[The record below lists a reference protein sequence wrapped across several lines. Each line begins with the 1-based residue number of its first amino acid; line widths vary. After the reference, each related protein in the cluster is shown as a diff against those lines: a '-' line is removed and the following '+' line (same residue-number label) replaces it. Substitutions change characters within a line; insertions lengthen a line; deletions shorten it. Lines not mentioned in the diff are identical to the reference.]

1 MRLELPRRVTALY
14 RMDCLRAVLGEA
26 WVHNVQV
33 LTIANDIPNSLSGSR
48 ASRSPGPKA
57 ASRLELELLW
67 LERVE
72 RLLWLLN
79 EELLVK
85 LAAVLLLD
93 VLWLWCV
100 ELESSATDWEL
111 VESAAV
117 ELLLLL
123 DCEDGCAAV
132 LLLL

>member
-1 MRLELPRRVTALY
+1 M
-14 RMDCLRAVLGEA
+14 
-26 WVHNVQV
+26 
-33 LTIANDIPNSLSGSR
+33 LTIENNIPNSSFGSR
-48 ASRSPGPKA
+48 SSRSPGANA
-57 ASRLELELLW
+57 ASRLELELDW
-67 LERVE
+67 LDRVE
-72 RLLWLLN
+72 RLLRLLK